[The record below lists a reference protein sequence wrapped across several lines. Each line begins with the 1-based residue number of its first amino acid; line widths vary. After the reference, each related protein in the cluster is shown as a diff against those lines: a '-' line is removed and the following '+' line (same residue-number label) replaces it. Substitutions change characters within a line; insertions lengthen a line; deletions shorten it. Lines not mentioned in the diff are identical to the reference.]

1 MPGLEA
7 FLLTWVDDSFPIT
20 KIFPQGYSNKKNLAE
35 LLIITKSLLQCGKG
49 SLQHKNKLF
58 YYRTYIPAL
67 NVGEESLSKKS
78 SFTDFFTSSF
88 NSTNK
93 KVFIIFLCD
102 INYKKKNIDL
112 LTKKIYEILDEGAF
126 EKQDL
131 KKEST
136 RRINF
141 LYEQYQNLS
150 QNSDRYIQLSDINI
164 NEVIKT
170 SNTNNDI
177 IINED
182 NNIINNKND
191 KKENLIDTSE
201 NDNIINTNNNNNL
214 DESTKRSSSR
224 IIWSKINKSKSQIG
238 SIDINDLTTIKES
251 DSDLS
256 IIFKQSLDEN
266 LNFSQMK
273 KMKSIK
279 KVNIIL
285 CSVLFVIGLVLII
298 LLFVYS

>member
-1 MPGLEA
+1 MPRLEA

-20 KIFPQGYSNKKNLAE
+20 KVFPQGYSNKKNLAE

-67 NVGEESLSKKS
+67 IVGEESLSKKS
-78 SFTDFFTSSF
+78 SFTDFFASSF
-88 NSTNK
+88 NSANK

-102 INYKKKNIDL
+102 INYKKKNIDS

-164 NEVIKT
+164 NEVIKS

-177 IINED
+177 IINDE
-182 NNIINNKND
+182 NNSFNNNKN
-191 KKENLIDTSE
+191 KKESLSDISE
-201 NDNIINTNNNNNL
+201 NDNIINPSNNL
-214 DESTKRSSSR
+214 DESSKRNNSR
-224 IIWSKINKSKSQIG
+224 IIWSKINTKSKSQIG

-279 KVNIIL
+279 KVNIVL
-285 CSVLFVIGLVLII
+285 CSVLFVISLVLII
-298 LLFVYS
+298 LLFIYS

>member
-1 MPGLEA
+1 MPRLEA

-20 KIFPQGYSNKKNLAE
+20 KVFPQGYFNKKNLAE

-67 NVGEESLSKKS
+67 IVGEESLSKKS
-78 SFTDFFTSSF
+78 SFTDFFASSF
-88 NSTNK
+88 NSANK

-164 NEVIKT
+164 NEVIKS

-177 IINED
+177 IINDE
-182 NNIINNKND
+182 NFSYNNNKS
-191 KKENLIDTSE
+191 KKESLIDISE
-201 NDNIINTNNNNNL
+201 NDNIINPVNNL
-214 DESTKRSSSR
+214 DESSKRNNSR
-224 IIWSKINKSKSQIG
+224 IIWSKINTKSKSQIG

-279 KVNIIL
+279 KVNIVL
-285 CSVLFVIGLVLII
+285 CSVLFVISLVLII
-298 LLFVYS
+298 LLFIYS

>member
-1 MPGLEA
+1 MPRLEA

-67 NVGEESLSKKS
+67 IVGEESLSKKS
-78 SFTDFFTSSF
+78 SFTDFFASSF
-88 NSTNK
+88 NSANK

-164 NEVIKT
+164 NEVIKS

-177 IINED
+177 IINDE
-182 NNIINNKND
+182 NFSYNNNKS
-191 KKENLIDTSE
+191 KKESLIDISE
-201 NDNIINTNNNNNL
+201 NDNIINPVNNL
-214 DESTKRSSSR
+214 DESSKRNNSR
-224 IIWSKINKSKSQIG
+224 IIWSKINTKSKSQIG

-279 KVNIIL
+279 KVNIVL
-285 CSVLFVIGLVLII
+285 CSVLFVISLVLII
-298 LLFVYS
+298 LLFIYS

>member
-1 MPGLEA
+1 MPLEA

-20 KIFPQGYSNKKNLAE
+20 KVFPQGYSNKKNLAE

-67 NVGEESLSKKS
+67 IVGEESLSKKS
-78 SFTDFFTSSF
+78 SFTDFFASSF
-88 NSTNK
+88 NSANK

-164 NEVIKT
+164 NEVIKS

-177 IINED
+177 IINDE
-182 NNIINNKND
+182 NFSYNNNKS
-191 KKENLIDTSE
+191 KKESLIDISE
-201 NDNIINTNNNNNL
+201 NDNIINPVNNL
-214 DESTKRSSSR
+214 DESSKRNNSR
-224 IIWSKINKSKSQIG
+224 IIWSKINTKSKSQIG

-279 KVNIIL
+279 KVNIVL
-285 CSVLFVIGLVLII
+285 CSVLFVISLVLII
-298 LLFVYS
+298 LLFIYS

>member
-1 MPGLEA
+1 MSELKA
-7 FLLTWVDDSFPIT
+7 LLLTSINDIIPLTQYFPLNYDD
-20 KIFPQGYSNKKNLAE
+20 NKSIAE
-35 LLIITKSLLQCGKG
+35 LLKIAKYFKNCGKG

-58 YYRTYIPAL
+58 YYRAYIPAL

-88 NSTNK
+88 NSANK

-201 NDNIINTNNNNNL
+201 NENIINTNNNNL

>member
-1 MPGLEA
+1 MPRLEA

-67 NVGEESLSKKS
+67 IIGEESLSKKS
-78 SFTDFFTSSF
+78 SFTDFFASSF
-88 NSTNK
+88 NSANK

-102 INYKKKNIDL
+102 INYKKKNIDS

-164 NEVIKT
+164 NEVIKS

-177 IINED
+177 IINDE
-182 NNIINNKND
+182 NFSYNNNKS
-191 KKENLIDTSE
+191 KKESLIDISE
-201 NDNIINTNNNNNL
+201 NDNIINPSNNL
-214 DESTKRSSSR
+214 DESSKRNNSR
-224 IIWSKINKSKSQIG
+224 IIWSKINTKSKSQIG

-279 KVNIIL
+279 KVNIVL
-285 CSVLFVIGLVLII
+285 CSVLFVISLVLII
-298 LLFVYS
+298 LLFIYS

>member
-1 MPGLEA
+1 MPRLEA

-67 NVGEESLSKKS
+67 IVGEESLSKKS
-78 SFTDFFTSSF
+78 SFTDFFASSF
-88 NSTNK
+88 NSANK

-102 INYKKKNIDL
+102 INYKKKNIDS

-164 NEVIKT
+164 NEVIKS

-177 IINED
+177 IINDE
-182 NNIINNKND
+182 NNSLNNNKN
-191 KKENLIDTSE
+191 KKESLIDISE
-201 NDNIINTNNNNNL
+201 NDNIINPSNNL
-214 DESTKRSSSR
+214 DESSKRNNSR
-224 IIWSKINKSKSQIG
+224 IIWSKINTKSKSQIG

-279 KVNIIL
+279 KVNIVL
-285 CSVLFVIGLVLII
+285 CSVLFVISLVLII
-298 LLFVYS
+298 LLFIYS

>member
-1 MPGLEA
+1 MPRLEA
-7 FLLTWVDDSFPIT
+7 FLLTWVDESFPIT

-58 YYRTYIPAL
+58 YYRTYIPAII
-67 NVGEESLSKKS
+67 VGEESLSKKS
-78 SFTDFFTSSF
+78 SFTDFFASSF

-102 INYKKKNIDL
+102 INYKKKNIDS

-150 QNSDRYIQLSDINI
+150 QNSDRYIQLNDINI
-164 NEVIKT
+164 NEVIKS

-177 IINED
+177 IIND
-182 NNIINNKND
+182 DINSFNNNKN
-191 KKENLIDTSE
+191 KKESLIDISE
-201 NDNIINTNNNNNL
+201 NDNIINPVNNL
-214 DESTKRSSSR
+214 DESSKRNNSR
-224 IIWSKINKSKSQIG
+224 IIWSKINTKSKSQLG

-266 LNFSQMK
+266 VNFSQMK

-285 CSVLFVIGLVLII
+285 CSVLFVISLVLII
-298 LLFVYS
+298 LLFIYS

>member
-1 MPGLEA
+1 MPRLEA

-67 NVGEESLSKKS
+67 IVGEESLSKKS
-78 SFTDFFTSSF
+78 SFTDFFASSF
-88 NSTNK
+88 NSANK

-102 INYKKKNIDL
+102 INYKKKNIDS

-164 NEVIKT
+164 NEVIKS

-177 IINED
+177 IINDE
-182 NNIINNKND
+182 NFSYNNNKS
-191 KKENLIDTSE
+191 KKESLIDISE
-201 NDNIINTNNNNNL
+201 NDNIINPVNNL
-214 DESTKRSSSR
+214 DESSKRNNSR
-224 IIWSKINKSKSQIG
+224 IIWSKINTKSKSQIG

-279 KVNIIL
+279 KVNIVL
-285 CSVLFVIGLVLII
+285 CSVLFVISLVLII
-298 LLFVYS
+298 LLFIYS

>member
-1 MPGLEA
+1 MPRLEA

-20 KIFPQGYSNKKNLAE
+20 KVFPQGYSNKKNLAE

-67 NVGEESLSKKS
+67 IVGEESLSKKS
-78 SFTDFFTSSF
+78 SFTDFFASSF
-88 NSTNK
+88 NSANK

-164 NEVIKT
+164 NEVIKS

-177 IINED
+177 IINDE
-182 NNIINNKND
+182 NFSYNNNKS
-191 KKENLIDTSE
+191 KKESLIDISE
-201 NDNIINTNNNNNL
+201 NDNIINPSNNL
-214 DESTKRSSSR
+214 DESSKRNNSR
-224 IIWSKINKSKSQIG
+224 IIWSKINTKSKSQIG

-279 KVNIIL
+279 KVNIVL
-285 CSVLFVIGLVLII
+285 CSVLFVISLVLII
-298 LLFVYS
+298 LLFIYS

>member
-1 MPGLEA
+1 MPRLEA

-20 KIFPQGYSNKKNLAE
+20 KVFPQGYSNKKNLAE

-67 NVGEESLSKKS
+67 IVGEESLSKKS
-78 SFTDFFTSSF
+78 SFTDFFASSF
-88 NSTNK
+88 NSANK

-164 NEVIKT
+164 NEVIKS

-177 IINED
+177 IINDE
-182 NNIINNKND
+182 NFSYNNNKS
-191 KKENLIDTSE
+191 KKESLIDISE
-201 NDNIINTNNNNNL
+201 NDNIINPVNNL
-214 DESTKRSSSR
+214 DESSKRNNSR
-224 IIWSKINKSKSQIG
+224 IIWSKINTKSKSQIG

-279 KVNIIL
+279 KVNIVL
-285 CSVLFVIGLVLII
+285 CSVLFVISLVLII
-298 LLFVYS
+298 LLFIYS

>member
-1 MPGLEA
+1 MPRLEA

-67 NVGEESLSKKS
+67 IVGEESLSKKS
-78 SFTDFFTSSF
+78 SFTDFFASSF
-88 NSTNK
+88 NSANK

-102 INYKKKNIDL
+102 INYKKKNIDS

-164 NEVIKT
+164 NEVIKS

-177 IINED
+177 IINDE
-182 NNIINNKND
+182 NNSFNNNKN
-191 KKENLIDTSE
+191 KKESLIDISE
-201 NDNIINTNNNNNL
+201 NDNIINPSNNL
-214 DESTKRSSSR
+214 DESSKRNNSR
-224 IIWSKINKSKSQIG
+224 IIWSKINTKSKSQIG

-279 KVNIIL
+279 KVNIVL
-285 CSVLFVIGLVLII
+285 CSVLFVISLVLII
-298 LLFVYS
+298 LLFIYS

>member
-1 MPGLEA
+1 MPRLEA

-20 KIFPQGYSNKKNLAE
+20 KVFPQGYSNKKNLAE

-67 NVGEESLSKKS
+67 IVGEESLSKKS
-78 SFTDFFTSSF
+78 SFTDFFASSF
-88 NSTNK
+88 NSANK

-102 INYKKKNIDL
+102 INYKKKNIDS

-164 NEVIKT
+164 NEVIKS

-177 IINED
+177 IINDE
-182 NNIINNKND
+182 NNSFNNNKN
-191 KKENLIDTSE
+191 KKESLIDISE
-201 NDNIINTNNNNNL
+201 NDNIINPVNNL
-214 DESTKRSSSR
+214 DESSKRNNSR
-224 IIWSKINKSKSQIG
+224 IIWSKINTKSKSQIG

-279 KVNIIL
+279 KVNIVL
-285 CSVLFVIGLVLII
+285 CSVLFVISLVLII
-298 LLFVYS
+298 LLFIYS